1 MGIIKKIK
9 ELLNSYELKQDKEYL
24 EIRVAA
30 TEQLLSE
37 RNQAYRQVVGEKE
50 ELKEKLSLLDRSTTN
65 LNKTLNKII
74 ETAESNDYSNNKL
87 KIKKILE
94 LARYETNKP

>member
-9 ELLNSYELKQDKEYL
+9 ELLNNYELKQDKEYL

-50 ELKEKLSLLDRSTTN
+50 ELKEKLSLLDRTTTN

>member
-1 MGIIKKIK
+1 MGIIKR
-9 ELLNSYELKQDKEYL
+9 LLDNYELKQDKEYL
-24 EIRVAA
+24 ELRVAA

-50 ELKEKLSLLDRSTTN
+50 ELKEKAELLDRSLTN
-65 LNKTLNKII
+65 LNKTLNQII
-74 ETAESNDYSNNKL
+74 EVAESNDYNNNKI

-94 LARYETNKP
+94 LARYETNKF

>member
-9 ELLNSYELKQDKEYL
+9 ELLNNYELKQDKEYL

-30 TEQLLSE
+30 TEELLSE